1 MAERSN
7 ANGDFVTIDG
17 SYGEGGGQILRTSL
31 ALSALTQKPVRIE
44 RIRAGRSRPGL
55 RPQHLTGVKVAQAI
69 SDAEV
74 KGAQV
79 DSMVLSFVPKGLRG
93 GDFTFDVSE
102 DRPSAGSMTLIFQT
116 ALPAL
121 FFAERKSTLRIIR
134 GGTHVPMSPPA
145 EYIQRVFLP
154 TLTLMG
160 ASASFEVKRAGWYPK
175 GGGEARCEV
184 IPVQSISPIEIV
196 ERGNMRQVTIVSAIS
211 NLKRSIAER
220 QANQAFKRL
229 VELGIPKGSIKI
241 EIVELPSIGQG
252 TMLFLLAEFENAIA
266 GFSSLGEIGKPAERV
281 ADEAADELTSYLQSG
296 APIDA
301 RLCDQLVL
309 YMALA
314 NGRSCI
320 RTEKLTMHAHT
331 NMWVIEHFM
340 PVKFEVKGN
349 IGEPATICVD
359 GIGMKAK

>member
-1 MAERSN
+1 MSEG
-7 ANGDFVTIDG
+7 ANVGGDFIVIDG

-31 ALSALTQKPVRIE
+31 ALSALTQKPMRIE

-55 RPQHLTGVKVAQAI
+55 RPQHLTGVKVVQAI
-69 SDAEV
+69 ANAEV
-74 KGAQV
+74 NGARV
-79 DSMVLSFVPKGLRG
+79 DSMSLSFVPKGLRG
-93 GDFTFDVSE
+93 GNFTFDVSE
-102 DRPSAGSMTLIFQT
+102 DRPSAGSITLVFQT
-116 ALPAL
+116 VLPAL
-121 FFAERKSTLRIIR
+121 LFAERKSTLNIVR

-145 EYIQRVFLP
+145 DYIQRVFLP
-154 TLTLMG
+154 MLTRMG
-160 ASASFEVKRAGWYPK
+160 ISASFEVRRAGWYPK
-175 GGGEARCEV
+175 GGGEAHCE
-184 IPVQSISPIEIV
+184 IMPVQSLSPIEIL
-196 ERGNMRQVTIVSAIS
+196 ERGNMKQVTVVSAIS

-220 QANQAFKRL
+220 QANQALKRL
-229 VELGIPKGSIKI
+229 SELSIPKGLIRV

-252 TMLFLLAEFENAIA
+252 TMLFLLAEFENAIS

-281 ADEAADELTSYLQSG
+281 ADEAADEFASYLQSN

-331 NMWVIEHFM
+331 NMWVIEHFL

-349 IGEPATICVD
+349 IGEPATICVN
-359 GIGMKAK
+359 GVGMKTT